1 MSGRRRFRAGILLL
15 ITVTGLLVCFGIND
29 HRVDQVAD
37 LRPSP
42 DHNAR
47 HDPMSTREGRSSS
60 REVTQ
65 IDELS
70 PKTSFRVALQ
80 VVDPDGR
87 PIAGVDLTFLDVAM
101 RNRLGGDDAAEPM
114 SDELGR
120 IRVHTWP
127 RGGVAHLSKRG
138 FLPTSLPEP
147 SGTPNTEEVVVT
159 MEPLLIATVSGRVID
174 HAGIPVVGAVVQ
186 ANGVGISMEKVGA
199 YASVFGDAQVRT
211 SESGE
216 FVIASAPAAYALRV
230 VAMGEFVGNSIVVP
244 ALAPGEHRSGL
255 EIRLPHSRAM
265 TLSVVDRA
273 SGSPIRNAFVR
284 PIRTQWVSAN
294 TGRTF
299 ASSSEARTDAQGR
312 CVIHV
317 VQDEPATVEILGV
330 EGYSRVEVALPPRI
344 DALEVRL
351 SRAERIEFS
360 VAGLPDRGGPTE
372 SRPRPK
378 RGAANRFSG
387 DVLMNPRSLVTMT
400 VTGLDTVAVSES
412 CSIEWMSYPGHGYV
426 ATSVAGRVRLELFHD
441 GKSLAHGEGESSSTI
456 VLVGDCASIALTAAL
471 RLRVLDA
478 NAEAMS
484 GPFRLALGAS
494 SAGPGSD
501 AVLFGST
508 DEEGVFEI
516 EGLMPGEYRIEV
528 WDGAG
533 KATAIVASMVLL
545 PDRTCDLGAVRLEQP
560 GVLAVRVSPWQTAS
574 GSTNRVRLW
583 HHDAGRY
590 LTLRRGVQDPTAIEV
605 TAGGAVEID
614 GLVSGAVRVE
624 LWDGPNSERAIESR
638 IEAGARVEVE
648 L

>member
-1 MSGRRRFRAGILLL
+1 MTSRIGIGLAIVLAGLILLAVL
-15 ITVTGLLVCFGIND
+15 AQFDDRAPVVPESLPIPI
-29 HRVDQVAD
+29 
-37 LRPSP
+37 PE
-42 DHNAR
+42 R
-47 HDPMSTREGRSSS
+47 HGTDVSTEPER
-60 REVTQ
+60 T
-65 IDELS
+65 
-70 PKTSFRVALQ
+70 
-80 VVDPDGR
+80 VVDPNVRDEDSSADGPLR
-87 PIAGVDLTFLDVAM
+87 ISLRVVDPSGSPITGVELAFRDVAM
-101 RNRLGGDDAAEPM
+101 RNVLGGHDAAEST

-120 IRVHTWP
+120 IRVRTWP
-127 RGGVAHLSKRG
+127 RGGVAHLSKHG

-147 SGTPNTEEVVVT
+147 VGTPNTGEVLVT

-174 HAGIPVVGAVVQ
+174 HAGTPVVGAVVQ

-199 YASVFGDAQVRT
+199 YASAFGDAQIRT

-216 FVIASAPAAYALRV
+216 FVIASAPATFALRV
-230 VAMGEFVGNSIVVP
+230 VAMGGFVGNSIVIP

-273 SGSPIRNAFVR
+273 SGSPIRSAFIR

-299 ASSSEARTDAQGR
+299 ATSSEARTDAQGR
-312 CVIHV
+312 CVVHV
-317 VQDEPATVEILGV
+317 VQDEPVTVEILGV
-330 EGYSRVEVALPPRI
+330 EGYSRVEVALPPRV

-372 SRPRPK
+372 SRPRAT
-378 RGAANRFSG
+378 RGTANRFSG

-400 VTGLDTVAVSES
+400 VTGLDSVAVSES
-412 CSIEWMSYPGHGYV
+412 CSIEWMSYPGHGSV
-426 ATSVAGRVRLELFHD
+426 ATSVAGRVRLDLFHD
-441 GKSLAHGEGESSSTI
+441 GKSLAHGEGDSSSTI

-471 RLRVLDA
+471 RMRVLNAD
-478 NAEAMS
+478 AEAVS
-484 GPFRLALGAS
+484 GPFRLALGAWN
-494 SAGPGSD
+494 AGPGSD

-508 DEEGVFEI
+508 DDEGVFEI

-533 KATAIVASMVLL
+533 KSTAIVPTVALL
-545 PDRTCDLGAVRLEQP
+545 PDRTYDLGAVRLEEP
-560 GVLAVRVSPWQTAS
+560 GVLAVRVSAWQVGSAS
-574 GSTNRVRLW
+574 TSRVRLW

-624 LWDGPNSERAIESR
+624 LWNGRHSERSIESR
-638 IEAGARVEVE
+638 IEPGARVEVE